1 MDRFKRTFRAPP
13 LRKRPENVLQ
23 FQKRPRWNRPREGKP
38 KGGRWPWIV
47 LFASPFAGVGTVWLW
62 HSLPAPTAVAVS
74 SLFDRPEATEQYDVR
89 FDECAGPVRYNCVV
103 DGDTFWLKGEKVR
116 IADVN
121 TPEVSEPQC
130 AAEAELGAKAT
141 QRLVSLLNAG
151 GFSLESAD
159 RDVDQYGR
167 KLRIV
172 KRDGDSLGEV
182 LVNEGLAERWQG
194 YRGSWC

>member
-1 MDRFKRTFRAPP
+1 MDRFKRNFRAPP
-13 LRKRPENVLQ
+13 LRRRPPNVLQ
-23 FQKRPRWNRPREGKP
+23 FEKRSWWKWQRRAKSSGA
-38 KGGRWPWIV
+38 RWPWAV
-47 LFASPFAGVGTVWLW
+47 LIASPFAGVGVVWLW
-62 HSLPAPTAVAVS
+62 HLVPAPAVVGIS
-74 SLFDRPEATEQYDVR
+74 SLLDQAVATEQYEVS
-89 FDECAGPVRYNCVV
+89 FDECSGLVRYNCVV

-116 IADVN
+116 IADIN

-130 AAEAELGAKAT
+130 PAEAELGAKAT

-151 GFSLESAD
+151 GFSLD
-159 RDVDQYGR
+159 LVNRDVDQYGR

-172 KRDGDSLGEV
+172 KRSGDSLGEV